1 MQKQKKG
8 RLKKRTKYAL
18 AAGGAAVILLA
29 TAAVWW
35 NLSSRDEG
43 ILFYVDGEPVYEEEV
58 KFVIDKE
65 RLTVRNHIMTDNDVE
80 SGDFSWDA
88 EYGGKKALD
97 YLKETVLEDCKENKV
112 IQIVARETGVA
123 DKIDYPSLE
132 AMNEEDTKVRQERTD
147 SGQVIYGN
155 TSYKAADYYDY
166 VLSNL
171 EQQSYYRL
179 VEDGTLDITDE
190 EVQQIYEENKE
201 ALEGAG
207 LDEETARTMG
217 LQQKY
222 ADYIRQR
229 ADDAV
234 IGDIDEDALAEVLES
249 VK

>member
-18 AAGGAAVILLA
+18 AAGGAAVIILA
-29 TAAVWW
+29 AAAVWW

-123 DKIDYPSLE
+123 DKIDYPSLK

-234 IGDIDEDALAEVLES
+234 IGDIDEEALAEVLES

>member
-29 TAAVWW
+29 AAAVWW

-65 RLTVRNHIMTDNDVE
+65 RLTVRNHIMTDNGVE

-123 DKIDYPSLE
+123 DKIDYPSLK

-234 IGDIDEDALAEVLES
+234 IGDIDEEALAEVLES

>member
-29 TAAVWW
+29 AAAVWW

-123 DKIDYPSLE
+123 DKIDYPSLK

-234 IGDIDEDALAEVLES
+234 IGDIDEEALAEVLES